1 MNTPVLTSPEI
12 SHFRS
17 SAPLQEAL
25 KEELKLPGIAAAIA
39 AIASTVL
46 PRSIPQTIPGNHPD
60 TAIAHQFYRM
70 FGVQQ
75 VLSTLEAMTVPA
87 GKHALEAAP
96 AALVPFADSEHIDP
110 RFRSPT
116 APKVA
121 APEV

>member
-12 SHFRS
+12 RHFRS
-17 SAPLQEAL
+17 SVPLQESL
-25 KEELKLPGIAAAIA
+25 KEELKLPGISAALA

-60 TAIAHQFYRM
+60 TAIAHQYFRM

-75 VLSTLEAMTVPA
+75 VISTLEAMTVPT
-87 GKHALEAAP
+87 GRHDLEAAP
-96 AALVPFADSEHIDP
+96 AALVPFADSDHIDP

-116 APKVA
+116 AP
-121 APEV
+121 EV